1 MASTGKSKRR
11 VKGKTLD
18 LNSFLANDQD
28 APSGFAV
35 VNTHYDWGDVMEDA
49 PVDDKFTLDYKKDSR
64 IFLPTAPKAARGPD
78 IDMSRIPTKPPFTA
92 YVGNLPYDVNE
103 DDIIKFFRQL
113 KVTSVRLPR
122 EGGGE
127 RGRLRGFG
135 YAEFADKQSLIE
147 ALALNNET
155 LKNRA
160 IRVNLAGDHENERD
174 HDRRDDRSDRTAGDW
189 RAGGRDDGFSRD
201 DRQRN
206 GTWYDR
212 NDRGGRGGRRDMD
225 SRDDFEWRKDRDN
238 YNRRDDRGGYERR
251 ERGFDRRDYGNR
263 ERDAPKERPRLQ
275 LKPRSVPLEQS
286 SVSSSGSS
294 AIFGGAK
301 PVDTAAKE
309 REIEERLS
317 RQKGTAEQRPR
328 SYSDEDP
335 NTVSSSIL
343 PGKTLENHVTEIS
356 QNKETKEHR
365 TKQSGASMATIFGD
379 AKPVDT
385 AAREREIEERLAKE
399 RDEQTRKLNPDQ
411 DRISSSSRPP
421 ASTRTGRYEGRS
433 SSKQE
438 GGDRG
443 PRTGSRGR
451 QGYYNRDNTDNY
463 DNSSDK
469 KENYGRRSSR
479 DEDSDRKYQNQSSR
493 SRGRAD
499 RGTSGNR
506 GSQDRDGD
514 GNESKEHAMPH
525 YHEEKPPVYTSTNKF
540 VHLMHDDDDDDVD
553 NESTSE

>member
-1 MASTGKSKRR
+1 
-11 VKGKTLD
+11 
-18 LNSFLANDQD
+18 
-28 APSGFAV
+28 
-35 VNTHYDWGDVMEDA
+35 MEDA

-103 DDIIKFFRQL
+103 EDIIKFFRQL

-147 ALALNNET
+147 ALSLNNET

-189 RAGGRDDGFSRD
+189 RAGGRDEGFSRD

-212 NDRGGRGGRRDMD
+212 NERGGRRREMD

-238 YNRRDDRGGYERR
+238 YSRRDDRGGYDRR

-275 LKPRSVPLEQS
+275 LKPRSVPLEPNPT
-286 SVSSSGSS
+286 SVGSS

-301 PVDTAAKE
+301 PVDTTAKE

-317 RQKGTAEQRPR
+317 RQKGSTEPRPR
-328 SYSDEDP
+328 SYSEDDP
-335 NTVSSSIL
+335 NNISV
-343 PGKTLENHVTEIS
+343 PAKTLENHVSETS
-356 QNKETKEHR
+356 QPKETKEQK
-365 TKQSGASMATIFGD
+365 TKQSGASMATVFGD

-399 RDEQTRKLNPDQ
+399 REEQTRKLNPDQ
-411 DRISSSSRPP
+411 ERISATRPPTSSR
-421 ASTRTGRYEGRS
+421 SGRYEGRS
-433 SSKQE
+433 SSKQD

-451 QGYYNRDNTDNY
+451 QGYYARDNADNR
-463 DNSSDK
+463 DNSSDRR
-469 KENYGRRSSR
+469 ENYVRRSSR
-479 DEDSDRKYQNQSSR
+479 DEDSDRKDSDRKYQNQSR
-493 SRGRAD
+493 SRGRGERA
-499 RGTSGNR
+499 TSGNR
-506 GSQDRDGD
+506 GSQDRDREQND
-514 GNESKEHAMPH
+514 SKEPAVLH
-525 YHEEKPPVYTSTNKF
+525 YQEDKPPVYTSTNKF
-540 VHLMHDDDDDDVD
+540 VHLMHEDDDVD